1 MPHLPNC
8 DFTVSPQAG
17 FLVVAVCAC
26 FRLQVRRAFVREQDG
41 AGRLPH
47 PATQADA
54 EDVTQIVLVKLA
66 QKLGSFQYD
75 PSQRFRGWLKT
86 ITYHA
91 LSDYVQARR
100 RPGQGGGGDEVTQV
114 LESLEARDDLV
125 RQLGEE
131 FDRELLEEA
140 MRRVERLVAPHHW
153 QAFRLTALENLSG
166 AEAAQRL
173 GMKVATL
180 FTTKSKVQ
188 KLIQEEVRRLEGDE
202 S

>member
-1 MPHLPNC
+1 MESSSWTSVSLLGKLRQDPHDQAAWR
-8 DFTVSPQAG
+8 DF
-17 FLVVAVCAC
+17 
-26 FRLQVRRAFVREQDG
+26 VRRYGSKILRWCRQWGLQE
-41 AGRLPH
+41 
-47 PATQADA
+47 ADA

-66 QKLGSFQYD
+66 QKMGSFEYD

-91 LSDYVQARR
+91 LSDYVAARR
-100 RPGQGGGGDEVTQV
+100 RPGQGGGGDVVAQV

-140 MRRVERLVAPHHW
+140 LRRVEQQVPAQRW

-173 GMKVATL
+173 GMKIATV
-180 FTTKSKVQ
+180 FTAKSKVQ
-188 KLIQEEVRRLEGDE
+188 KLVQQEVRRLEGDE

>member
-1 MPHLPNC
+1 MESPSSWTSVSLLGKLRQDPRDQEAWR
-8 DFTVSPQAG
+8 DFVQRYGPKIVRWCRQWK
-17 FLVVAVCAC
+17 
-26 FRLQVRRAFVREQDG
+26 LQE
-41 AGRLPH
+41 
-47 PATQADA
+47 ADA

-100 RPGQGGGGDEVTQV
+100 RPGQGGGGDEVAQV

-140 MRRVERLVAPHHW
+140 MRRVERQVAPHHW